1 MKYDFGGYATKFG
14 IKCTDG
20 RTIRPGAFDEDD
32 GKTIPILWQHMHD
45 SIDNVLGHGL
55 LEKRNDGM
63 YIYGLFNET
72 EDGLRAKALVEHG
85 DIRSIS
91 IFANRLK
98 QRGGDV
104 LHGSIKEV
112 SLVLAGANSGA
123 TIDSLS
129 IEHSMEDSDDEEAII
144 MSDSEIDLSPS
155 LEHEDEDGRK
165 LSDIYDSMTEEQK
178 DFVCSLITSLSSET
192 AEQSD
197 EEGDTIQHSGGNDD
211 MKKNVFDQNNS
222 NNNKDEGMTL
232 SHDQFNEI
240 VEDAIKCGSFRQS
253 FLSHV
258 QSYGIE
264 NIDYL
269 FPDAKT
275 LTPTPDMISR
285 DMAWVTVFL
294 NGARHSPFSRI
305 KSIAADITA
314 DEARAKGY
322 VKGNLKKE
330 EVIKLLKRVT
340 TPTTVYKKQKLDKDD
355 ISDITDFNV
364 VAWLKAE
371 MRLMLNEELARA
383 GLVGDGRDAEDDDK
397 INEENIRPI
406 WTDNDMYA
414 HHVTLEST
422 ATVEDFADS
431 ILRERSNYKGT
442 GNPILFTT
450 ESNLTDLLLM
460 KDKIGRRYYSTVNE
474 LASALRVS
482 RIVPVEAMEGL
493 SRTLS
498 DDSTKVDLVAIM
510 VNPSD
515 YTYGADKGGKVSMFD
530 DFDIDY
536 NQYKYLIETRTS
548 GTLTKPKSALVFEKK
563 KS

>member
-192 AEQSD
+192 AEHSD
-197 EEGDTIQHSGGNDD
+197 EEEDTIQHSGGNGV

-222 NNNKDEGMTL
+222 GNSKDEGMTL

-482 RIVPVEAMEGL
+482 RIVPVEVMEGL

>member
-55 LEKRNDGM
+55 LEKRNNGM

-192 AEQSD
+192 AEHSD
-197 EEGDTIQHSGGNDD
+197 EEEDTIQHSGGNGD
-211 MKKNVFDQNNS
+211 MKKNVFDQNNGGKS
-222 NNNKDEGMTL
+222 KDEGMTL

-305 KSIAADITA
+305 KSIASDITA

-406 WTDNDMYA
+406 WTDNDIYA

-482 RIVPVEAMEGL
+482 RIVPVEVMEGL